1 MRRNKW
7 VSPLCALLVH
17 WGLKIN
23 VSREGQP
30 LQPPRNMRKYLMRQ
44 HGGQAPEGAQMGRGQ
59 QVASIYLDYS
69 EAEIRSHPRTMDV
82 SCHQKNLERGDIFFI
97 ASNTSSHLSSWM
109 PERKW
114 HTCWKKRRIQ
124 KLKTKIW
131 GLSTVSHSIIM
142 IHFPTLTLMFHSCK
156 WELEIQGHWILAF
169 ICPWYF

>member
-23 VSREGQP
+23 VPREGQP
-30 LQPPRNMRKYLMRQ
+30 LQPPRNMGSIWWGSTEGK
-44 HGGQAPEGAQMGRGQ
+44 APEGAQMGIGQ

-97 ASNTSSHLSSWM
+97 ASNRSSHLSSWM
-109 PERKW
+109 PERKR
-114 HTCWKKRRIQ
+114 HTCWKKQRIQ

-142 IHFPTLTLMFHSCK
+142 IHFPTLNLMFHSCK

>member
-23 VSREGQP
+23 VPREGQP
-30 LQPPRNMRKYLMRQ
+30 LQPPRNMGSIWWGSTEGK
-44 HGGQAPEGAQMGRGQ
+44 APEGAQMGIGQ

-69 EAEIRSHPRTMDV
+69 EAEIRSHPRTMYV
-82 SCHQKNLERGDIFFI
+82 SWLQKNLERGDIFFI
-97 ASNTSSHLSSWM
+97 ASNRSSHLSSWM
-109 PERKW
+109 PERKR

-142 IHFPTLTLMFHSCK
+142 IHFPTLNLMFHSCK

>member
-17 WGLKIN
+17 GGLKIN
-23 VSREGQP
+23 VPREGQP
-30 LQPPRNMRKYLMRQ
+30 LQPPRNMGSIWWGSTEGK
-44 HGGQAPEGAQMGRGQ
+44 APEGAQMGIGQ

-97 ASNTSSHLSSWM
+97 ASNRSSHLSSWM
-109 PERKW
+109 PERKR

-142 IHFPTLTLMFHSCK
+142 IHFPTLNLMFHSCK

>member
-23 VSREGQP
+23 VPREGQP
-30 LQPPRNMRKYLMRQ
+30 LQPPRNMGSIWWGSTEGK
-44 HGGQAPEGAQMGRGQ
+44 APEGAQMGIGQ

-97 ASNTSSHLSSWM
+97 ASNRSSHLSSWM
-109 PERKW
+109 PERKR

-142 IHFPTLTLMFHSCK
+142 IHFPTLNLIFHSCK

>member
-1 MRRNKW
+1 MRSACSLGVEDKCSKGR
-7 VSPLCALLVH
+7 PAFAATQEH
-17 WGLKIN
+17 
-23 VSREGQP
+23 E
-30 LQPPRNMRKYLMRQ
+30 KYLMRQ
-44 HGGQAPEGAQMGRGQ
+44 HRGQAPGRAQMGRGQ

-82 SCHQKNLERGDIFFI
+82 SSHQKNLEHGDIFFI
-97 ASNTSSHLSSWM
+97 ASNISSLLSSWM

-114 HTCWKKRRIQ
+114 HTCWNKQRIQ

-131 GLSTVSHSIIM
+131 VLSTVSHSIIM
-142 IHFPTLTLMFHSCK
+142 IHFPTLSLMFHSCK